1 MMRLAIFVVAI
12 WVKMRNYL
20 TSVRTSLVAT
30 LLIVISTNIWGACL
44 GDKASPKEMSVA
56 IVPQLSHALT
66 YSKWAPI
73 LEYVGKKTG
82 QCFNLEIPET
92 IPAFEKIL
100 FKGEPD
106 FAFANPYHEVIAK
119 KRKGYIPLFTDGK
132 TKLTGI
138 LVVKADSSIKHIEH
152 LQGKE
157 IAFPSP
163 NAFAASLLIRAELA
177 KKGILIK
184 PKYLKTHAT
193 AYRGVAMGDFV
204 GAGGVNNTLQREE
217 PTLKESLR
225 VLYETSGYAPHP
237 FIANPRVPLK
247 VRNSV
252 TEAFITLSSNE
263 SGRKLLE
270 DVQIPQPIP
279 SDYQRDF
286 APLENLKLEKFLVL
300 DDG

>member
-1 MMRLAIFVVAI
+1 MNTPIKKLYA
-12 WVKMRNYL
+12 L
-20 TSVRTSLVAT
+20 SLLT
-30 LLIVISTNIWGACL
+30 LLSAVAPVSWAACL
-44 GDKASPKEMSVA
+44 GDKAAAKEMTVS
-56 IVPQLSHALT
+56 IVPQLPRAVT
-66 YSKWAPI
+66 YAKWAPI
-73 LEYVGKKTG
+73 LEYVGQKSG

-92 IPAFEKIL
+92 IPAFEKQL

-119 KRKGYIPLFTDGK
+119 KRKGYIPLFIDGK

-138 LVVKADSSIKHIEH
+138 LVVKADSPIKSIQD
-152 LQGKE
+152 LQGKDV
-157 IAFPSP
+157 AFPAP

-177 KKGILIK
+177 KQGIFIK

-193 AYRGVAMGDFV
+193 AYRAVAMGDVV

-217 PTLKESLR
+217 QALKESLR
-225 VLYETSGYAPHP
+225 IVYETSGYAPHP

-252 TEAFITLSSNE
+252 TEAFLSLATNE
-263 SGRKLLE
+263 PGRKLLE
-270 DVQIPQPIP
+270 EVQIPQPIP

-286 APLENLKLEKFLVL
+286 APLETLKLDKFVVL
-300 DDG
+300 DES